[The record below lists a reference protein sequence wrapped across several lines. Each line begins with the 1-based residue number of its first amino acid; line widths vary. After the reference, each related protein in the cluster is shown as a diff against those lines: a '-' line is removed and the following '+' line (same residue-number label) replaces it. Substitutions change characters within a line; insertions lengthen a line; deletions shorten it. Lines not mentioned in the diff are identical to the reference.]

1 MKPPPPL
8 FKATL
13 EPDGLGVGWSN
24 PILVDQMGR
33 SGEVVSLEVRG
44 DPADATTGTATL
56 MLFEA
61 PIPKN
66 PADYIDAP
74 GIVDVAKLDPATIPD
89 GDQALRI
96 VDHCALGYG
105 LLGQG
110 QRPRPNDRGCSLRG
124 ERSQQCLVPRHL
136 GRYGQGQRSYSRTGA
151 MTWPPLKSQH
161 RPAVAEEA
169 SWQP

>member
-1 MKPPPPL
+1 MSLPSVKT

-44 DPADATTGTATL
+44 DPTDATTGTATL

-96 VDHCALGYG
+96 VGLTIAPSATVSSDKVNVRDQTTGAAVYAVSVPSNALFLAISGVTG
-105 LLGQG
+105 KVNVVIRAQG
-110 QRPRPNDRGCSLRG
+110 Q
-124 ERSQQCLVPRHL
+124 
-136 GRYGQGQRSYSRTGA
+136 
-151 MTWPPLKSQH
+151 
-161 RPAVAEEA
+161 
-169 SWQP
+169 